1 MYEQNFNLIT
11 LKESH
16 AVERLTRITI
26 LLAKVTILFMPV
38 SLMTNYFSTQI
49 EDLQGTYTFKTY
61 WICFGVIMFLSI
73 IFLLVF
79 GVLSGTLEGKP
90 IYRSLTETIIDLGR
104 GKWRKRKGKKGR

>member
-1 MYEQNFNLIT
+1 MSQNFNLIT

-49 EDLQGTYTFKTY
+49 QGLQDTYTVRTY
-61 WICFGVIMFLSI
+61 WICFGVIMTLSI
-73 IFLLVF
+73 IFLLIF

-90 IYRSLTETIIDLGR
+90 IYRSLTETVIDLGK
-104 GKWRKRKGKKGR
+104 GKWRKRRGKKGR

>member
-1 MYEQNFNLIT
+1 MSQNFNLIT

-49 EDLQGTYTFKTY
+49 QGLQDTYTVRTY
-61 WICFGVIMFLSI
+61 WICFGVIMTLSI
-73 IFLLVF
+73 IFLVIF
-79 GVLSGTLEGKP
+79 GALSGTLEGKP
-90 IYRSLTETIIDLGR
+90 IYRSLTETVIDLGR
-104 GKWRKRKGKKGR
+104 GKWKKRMGRKGR